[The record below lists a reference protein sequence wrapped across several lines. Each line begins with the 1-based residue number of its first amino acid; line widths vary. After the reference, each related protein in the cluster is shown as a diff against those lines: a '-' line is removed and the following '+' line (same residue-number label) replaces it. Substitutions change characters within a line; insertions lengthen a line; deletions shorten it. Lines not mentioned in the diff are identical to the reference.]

1 MSNRLIF
8 STTIF
13 VNALLLF
20 WVQPLVGKMILPL
33 AGGAPAVWNTC
44 LFFFQGTLL
53 AGYVYAHVGSGALGS
68 RRHGALHLILV
79 LAAIGLLPMA
89 FGGDALADLDRH
101 PAWAILRALVANVG
115 FPFFIISAGSPLLQK
130 WFAETGDKDA
140 GDPYFLYAASNLGSF
155 IGLIAYPV
163 LLEPFMTLGE
173 QNRIWFLGYGLL
185 VGLLVLCAW
194 PVLRAQRLAPVPMA
208 ASAAIAADLS
218 GETVHWWR
226 RLRWLL
232 WSFAPSSLLLG
243 VTTYITTD
251 VASVPLFWIIPLS
264 LYLLSFVLAFARPR
278 WAVHPFTVRIQALL
292 VCVSAINYFAEAIAH
307 PWLLAGLHLLTFFA
321 TAVVCHGRLAEDR
334 PPSRYLTE
342 FYLWLS
348 LGGMLGGLFNSLIA
362 PKVFLRL
369 EEYPLAIIIAV
380 LLRPY
385 LVKDSAEAKID
396 WWDVILPAALGCAF
410 YYLSYAFRATEWL
423 PDELKT
429 PLLFGVGALA
439 CIHFARRPM
448 RFGLALL
455 AVFVATLVEPEGGST
470 TLFRGRSF
478 FGVYRVRVN
487 AAGTRVSL
495 LHGTT
500 LHGTQNLDAKL
511 RTTPIS
517 YYFPSGPIGQIFQS
531 FAQPRA
537 HANIGLVGLGSG
549 GLACYAKPGQFFT
562 FFEIDPLIER
572 IARDAK
578 LFTYLRDCPARL
590 AITIGDARVSLAKAP
605 QRHFDLLVLDAFS
618 SDAIPIHLLTLEALK
633 LYFDKLTD
641 DGIAAIHISNRYL
654 DLDPVLGRL
663 ASELKLNALVRSD
676 DERSEDEIDQG
687 KFSSTWVVMS
697 RAEKSLQVFADDRRW
712 EKLDAGPDLWTDSYS
727 NILRLLKRR

>member
-8 STTIF
+8 STAIF
-13 VNALLLF
+13 VNAMLLF

-33 AGGAPAVWNTC
+33 AGGGPAVWNTC

-53 AGYVYAHVGSGALGS
+53 AGYIYAHVGSGALGS
-68 RRHGALHLILV
+68 RRHGALHLLLV
-79 LAAIGLLPMA
+79 LAALALLPMG
-89 FGGDALADLDRH
+89 FGHDALADLDRN

-130 WFAETGDKDA
+130 WFGETGDKDA

-155 IGLIAYPV
+155 VGLIAYPV

-173 QNRIWFLGYGLL
+173 LNRLWFFAYAAL
-185 VGLLVLCAW
+185 VLLLVLCAW
-194 PVLRAQRLAPVPMA
+194 PMWRAQPSAPAAAISPDITEVASEPVNLSRRLA
-208 ASAAIAADLS
+208 
-218 GETVHWWR
+218 
-226 RLRWLL
+226 WLL

-251 VASVPLFWIIPLS
+251 VASVPLFWIVPLS
-264 LYLLSFVLAFARPR
+264 LYLLSFVLAFARPG
-278 WAVHPFTVRIQALL
+278 WAVHPFMVRAQALL
-292 VCVSAINYFAEAIAH
+292 LCVTGVNYFAEAIVH
-307 PWLLAGLHLLTFFA
+307 PWLVVGLHLLTFLV

-362 PKVFLRL
+362 PQLFLRL
-369 EEYPLAIIIAV
+369 EEYPVAIIIAV

-385 LVKDSAEAKID
+385 LVKDRTQAKFNL
-396 WWDVILPAALGCAF
+396 WDVTLPVALGCGYF
-410 YYLSYAFRATEWL
+410 YSAYAFRTIDWLATE
-423 PDELKT
+423 LKS
-429 PLLFGVGALA
+429 PALFALGAAA
-439 CIHFARRPM
+439 CIVFARRPL

-455 AVFVATLVEPEGGST
+455 ALFVATMVEPEGGST

-478 FGVYRVRVN
+478 FGVYRVRLN
-487 AAGTRVSL
+487 FDASRVSL

-537 HANIGLVGLGSG
+537 DAKIGLVGLGSG
-549 GLACYAKPGQFFT
+549 ALACYAKPGQSFS

-572 IARDAK
+572 IARDPK
-578 LFTYLRDCPARL
+578 LFTYLRDCPA
-590 AITIGDARVSLAKAP
+590 
-605 QRHFDLLVLDAFS
+605 
-618 SDAIPIHLLTLEALK
+618 
-633 LYFDKLTD
+633 
-641 DGIAAIHISNRYL
+641 
-654 DLDPVLGRL
+654 
-663 ASELKLNALVRSD
+663 
-676 DERSEDEIDQG
+676 
-687 KFSSTWVVMS
+687 
-697 RAEKSLQVFADDRRW
+697 
-712 EKLDAGPDLWTDSYS
+712 
-727 NILRLLKRR
+727 

>member
-1 MSNRLIF
+1 MTNRWIF

-68 RRHGALHLILV
+68 RRHAALHLILV

-89 FGGDALADLDRH
+89 FDSDALADLERH

-155 IGLIAYPV
+155 VGLIAYPV

-173 QNRIWFLGYGLL
+173 QNRLWFFGYAAL
-185 VGLLVLCAW
+185 VLLLVLCAW
-194 PVLRAQRLAPVPMA
+194 PMWRAQSSAPAVA
-208 ASAAIAADLS
+208 GASNAADFAREPVHLS
-218 GETVHWWR
+218 R

-251 VASVPLFWIIPLS
+251 VASVPLFWIVPLS
-264 LYLLSFVLAFARPR
+264 LYLLSFVLAFARPV
-278 WAVHPFTVRIQALL
+278 WAVHPYSVRLQALL
-292 VCVSAINYFAEAIAH
+292 LCVTAVNYFAEAIVH
-307 PWLLAGLHLLTFFA
+307 PWLVAGLHLLTFLA

-362 PKVFLRL
+362 PQLFLRL
-369 EEYPLAIIIAV
+369 EEYPLAIIVAV
-380 LLRPY
+380 MLRPY
-385 LVKDSAEAKID
+385 LVKDRAQAQLNP
-396 WWDVILPAALGCAF
+396 WDIILPIALGCG
-410 YYLSYAFRATEWL
+410 YYYSAQAFRTVDWL
-423 PDELKT
+423 PNELKS
-429 PLLFGVGALA
+429 PSLFALGATA
-439 CIHFARRPM
+439 CIVFARRPM

-455 AVFVATLVEPEGGST
+455 ALFVATTVEPEGGST

-487 AAGTRVSL
+487 GDATRVSL

-531 FAQPRA
+531 FAQPRVN
-537 HANIGLVGLGSG
+537 ANIGLVGLGTG
-549 GLACYAKPGQFFT
+549 ALACYAKPGQSFT
-562 FFEIDPLIER
+562 FYEIDPLIER

-641 DGIAAIHISNRYL
+641 DGITAIHISNRYL